1 MSTPS
6 MFDSTKDLLETY
18 LAQIKRGELQLPD
31 FQRGW
36 VWDDEHIRELLASV
50 CSGYPVG
57 AVMLLET
64 GNKEVK
70 FKTRPVEGV
79 NLQQVPEPEQLVL
92 DGQQRL
98 TSLFQSTYQ
107 PNPVNTIDSKKYSIK
122 RFYYVDIDKAL
133 DSAND
138 RYETIVSISE
148 TKQKKNFRG
157 EIIEDYSTPEAEF
170 KAGLFPLNQVFDC
183 SNWRMA
189 YNSYWNHAPEKVRK
203 FDEFEKVIIN
213 KFKQYHLPVITISK
227 KAPKEA
233 ICQVF
238 EKVNTGGVALNV
250 FELLTA
256 TFAADDFNLRDDW
269 AIREAKLKKHR
280 TLAEIK
286 NTEFLQSLTLLTSY
300 HLKKVRS
307 EAAITCKKKDV
318 LRLSLEDYKRSA
330 DAISFGYDEAAKFLH
345 QIGIFNS
352 KDLPYSAQLVPMA
365 AVFAVIDKKIN
376 QDAVRQ
382 KISRWFWCGVFGELY
397 GGANETRFAKDLPE
411 LLGWIDGGSE
421 PSTVSESSFNASRLW
436 SLRTRNSAAYK
447 GLSALLIVDRCLD
460 FMSGKPIDHQ
470 IHYDENIDIHHIF
483 PRKYCES
490 VNIPPARYNSI
501 INKTPIAA
509 ATNRS
514 IGGKAPS
521 KYLET
526 LKKRYAL
533 EDGRMIE
540 ILRTHVIDKAHLD
553 RDDFDSFTRSRME
566 GLIKRIENAIGKS
579 IVRDDDSSPLEPLDS
594 NDYADS
600 EVQDEA

>member
-6 MFDSTKDLLETY
+6 MFDSTKDLLETF
-18 LAQIKRGELQLPD
+18 LGQIKRGELQLPD

-57 AVMLLET
+57 AIMLLET

-79 NLQQVPEPEQLVL
+79 TLAQIPEPEQLVL

-107 PNPVNTIDSKKYSIK
+107 SNPVNTTDIRKYPIK
-122 RFYYVDIDKAL
+122 RFYYVDIEKAL
-133 DSAND
+133 DLSND
-138 RYETIVSISE
+138 RYEIIVSVSE
-148 TKQKKNFRG
+148 SKQRKNFRG
-157 EIIEDYSTPEAEF
+157 EVIEDYSTPAAEY

-183 SNWRMA
+183 SNWRREFNA
-189 YNSYWNHAPEKVRK
+189 YWNHEPEKVRK
-203 FDEFEKVIIN
+203 FDEFEKVIIS

-256 TFAADDFNLRDDW
+256 TFAADDYNLRDDW
-269 AIREAKLKKHR
+269 DAREHKLKRHR

-286 NTEFLQSLTLLTSY
+286 NTEFLQSLTLLSTY
-300 HLKKVRS
+300 HIKQQKPD
-307 EAAITCKKKDV
+307 AAITCKKKDV
-318 LRLSLEDYKRSA
+318 LRLTLGEYQRWA

-352 KDLPYSAQLVPMA
+352 KDLPYSAQLVPLA
-365 AVFAVIDKKIN
+365 AVFATIDKKIN
-376 QDAVRQ
+376 QDSIRQ
-382 KISRWFWCGVFGELY
+382 KVSRWFWCGVFGELY

-411 LLGWIDGGSE
+411 LLAWIDGGAE
-421 PSTVSESSFNASRLW
+421 PSTVSEAGFNSSRLW

-460 FMSGKPIDHQ
+460 FVSGKPIDHQ

-483 PRKYCES
+483 PKKYCET
-490 VNIPPARYNSI
+490 VNIPPSRFNSI

-509 ATNRS
+509 TTNRS

-521 KYLET
+521 KYLEII
-526 LKKRYAL
+526 KKKYAL
-533 EDGRMIE
+533 EDGRLAE
-540 ILRTHVIDKAHLD
+540 ILKTHVVDKSLLEK
-553 RDDFDSFTRSRME
+553 DDFEAFTADRMN
-566 GLIKRIENAIGKS
+566 GLILRIERAIGKPV
-579 IVRDDDSSPLEPLDS
+579 VRDESSAGLEPIDA
-594 NDYADS
+594 DAYADS
-600 EVQDEA
+600 ELQDEA